1 MINFNLYQY
10 TRDIEVVV
18 QDGDNNATLTQFLG
32 NMPMYDT
39 AHKLHKGIDNTLR
52 FKFRDTDRKSVNLTG
67 KTVVWKMYDRSS
79 RENVLFRYLT
89 ITNATKGMATLA
101 IPTSDTVLLP
111 EGFYQYAMYTVENG
125 VEQILYT
132 DTNDNAHGVLE
143 VLDDVYPTFANSQS
157 TSTFFN
163 DGAKYVSSVFDG
175 AGDTIKSK
183 SIHTFAIY
191 YTGFTG
197 VLKIEGDLSE
207 QASASDNDWFDLTPR
222 LMYDPNITINNETG
236 VQGYVIQANV
246 NWLRVSWPNTA
257 TGTVSK
263 ILMRN

>member
-10 TRDIEVVV
+10 QRDIEVVV
-18 QDGDNNATLTQFLG
+18 QDGDNNATMTQFLG

-39 AHKLHKGIDNTLR
+39 THKLHKGIDNTLR

-101 IPTSDTVLLP
+101 IPTSDTIMLP
-111 EGFYQYAMYTVENG
+111 EGFYQFAMYTVKDG

-132 DTNDNAHGVLE
+132 DTNDNAHRVLE

-183 SIHTFAIY
+183 SIHTFAVY

-197 VLKIEGDLSE
+197 VVKIEGDLSE

>member
-1 MINFNLYQY
+1 MINFNLDQYQ
-10 TRDIEVVV
+10 RDIEVVV
-18 QDGDNNATLTQFLG
+18 QDGDNNATMTQFLG

-39 AHKLHKGIDNTLR
+39 THKLHKGIDNTLR

-101 IPTSDTVLLP
+101 IPTSDTIMLP
-111 EGFYQYAMYTVENG
+111 EGFYQFAMYTVKDG

-183 SIHTFAIY
+183 SIHTFAVY

-197 VLKIEGDLSE
+197 VVKIEGDLSE

>member
-10 TRDIEVVV
+10 SRDIEVVV
-18 QDGDNNATLTQFLG
+18 QDGANDSTMTQFLG

-39 AHKLHKGIDNTLR
+39 THKLHKGIDNTLR
-52 FKFRDTDRKSVNLTG
+52 FKFRDTDRKSVDLTG
-67 KTVVWKMYDRSS
+67 KTVIWKMYDRSS

-89 ITNATKGMATLA
+89 ITNATKGMATIS
-101 IPTSDTVLLP
+101 IPTSDTILLP

-125 VEQILYT
+125 VEQIIYT

-143 VLDDVYPTFANSQS
+143 VLDDVYPTFADSQS
-157 TSTFFN
+157 TTTFFN
-163 DGAKYVSSVFDG
+163 DGTKYISSVFDG

-183 SIHTFAIY
+183 SIHTFAVY

-197 VLKIEGDLSE
+197 VIKIQGDLSAV
-207 QASASDNDWFDLTPR
+207 ASSSDNDWFDLTPR
-222 LMYDPNITINNETG
+222 LMYDPSITLNNETG

-246 NWLRVSWPNTA
+246 NWIRLTYPSTA
-257 TGTVSK
+257 SGTVDK
-263 ILMRN
+263 ILVRN

>member
-10 TRDIEVVV
+10 QREIEVVV
-18 QDGDNNATLTQFLG
+18 LDSDNNTTMTQFLG

-39 AHKLHKGIDNTLR
+39 THKLHKGIDNTLR
-52 FKFRDTDRKSVNLTG
+52 FKFRDTDRKSIDLTN
-67 KTVVWKMYDRSS
+67 KTVIWKMYDRES
-79 RENVLFRYLT
+79 RENVLFKYLT
-89 ITNATKGMATLA
+89 VTNATKGMGTLS
-101 IPTSDTVLLP
+101 IPTSDTILLP
-111 EGFYQYAMYTVENG
+111 EGFYQFAMYTVENG

-143 VLDDVYPTFANSQS
+143 VLDDVYPEFSDSQS
-157 TSTFFN
+157 TSTFYDN
-163 DGAKYVSSVFDG
+163 GTRKISTIFDG

-183 SIHTFAIY
+183 SIHTFAVY

-207 QASASDNDWFDLTPR
+207 VASSADTDWFDLTPR

-246 NWLRVSWPNTA
+246 NWLRVSYLNTA
-257 TGTVSK
+257 TGTVDK
-263 ILMRN
+263 ILVRN

>member
-18 QDGDNNATLTQFLG
+18 QDGDNNTTMTQFLG

-39 AHKLHKGIDNTLR
+39 THKLHKGIDNTLR

-111 EGFYQYAMYTVENG
+111 EGFYQFAMYTVENG

>member
-111 EGFYQYAMYTVENG
+111 EGFYQFAMYTVENG

>member
-1 MINFNLYQY
+1 
-10 TRDIEVVV
+10 
-18 QDGDNNATLTQFLG
+18 
-32 NMPMYDT
+32 MPMYDT

-111 EGFYQYAMYTVENG
+111 EGFYQFAMYTVENG